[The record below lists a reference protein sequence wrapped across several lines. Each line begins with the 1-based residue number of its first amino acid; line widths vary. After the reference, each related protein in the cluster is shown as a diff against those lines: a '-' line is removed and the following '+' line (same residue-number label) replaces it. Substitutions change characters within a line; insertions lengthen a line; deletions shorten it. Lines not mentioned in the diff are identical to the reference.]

1 MLKKAVVM
9 DALHLGPFRGQKM
22 SFLVVASHNLGFL

>member
-1 MLKKAVVM
+1 M
-9 DALHLGPFRGQKM
+9 DALHLGPFREQRM